1 MKCYKVTEEDLLE
14 FLSAYHKLQVLER
27 DGVDNWA
34 WYMEGRKDYL
44 KENGVS
50 EEEIEDGFD
59 FYDLARSEITGFNET
74 K

>member
-14 FLSAYHKLQVLER
+14 LLSAYHELQVLVR
-27 DGVDNWA
+27 DGIDNLV
-34 WYMEGRKDYL
+34 WYTEGRKEYL

-50 EEEIEDGFD
+50 EEEIEDGFN
-59 FYDLARSEITGFNET
+59 FYDLARSEITGFNEA